1 MSWFKKLESDLD
13 LILFERNNFDP
24 SNPFSKLVID
34 EEEEPI
40 LIINEEPI
48 ENDSTNNSSSLP
60 ER

>member
-24 SNPFSKLVID
+24 SNPFSKLVVD
-34 EEEEPI
+34 EEEEFVAET
-40 LIINEEPI
+40 NEEPI
-48 ENDSTNNSSSLP
+48 ENDSTNSSSSLS